1 MKLDTVEI
9 QNQHSQQVVAKEWNS
24 DSANLFWPLAERLQ
38 WLEGFGIRIDRHADD
53 LIKLIRIETGKS
65 AWESFASEIL
75 PLRASIRWH
84 LNNAPRILAP
94 RRLSGRPWWM
104 LGQRHEVL
112 RLPAGRVA
120 IIATWNYPVQ
130 LLGIQLV
137 QSIVAGNIT
146 VVKPSENSPR
156 SQGLLLRLAAEGLRD
171 GMLTRTAATRA
182 AGEELLGVQS
192 LGANSPGQVP
202 FDHIVFTGSTE
213 VGRVIAKRAAESLT
227 PTTLELSGCDSA
239 IVLAS
244 ADAKLA
250 AKSLWQ
256 AVVLNAGQTCMAPR
270 RIIVE
275 KSIYRQ
281 FLTSL
286 APQVAG
292 VKPMRLISEA
302 AARRMDSCVRQA
314 ISLGGHSLSGVVE
327 YSNQA
332 NVRPTAIFDCSI
344 ASDLAVGNHFSPAVA
359 VIRADDAAHALAI
372 HKTFRKHLSVSVFA
386 SSQQA
391 RSLAGDAHFIG
402 QLRAGSVTFND
413 SLIPTAHPS
422 ASIRGTGESGWGP
435 SRGESGLLELSRS
448 VTVSDTSRWIRMPTG
463 EPDQKTQRILR
474 AILGGLRRN
483 QSI

>member
-1 MKLDTVEI
+1 MNPDTIEI
-9 QNQHSQQVVAKEWNS
+9 SSQSSQQERGRGFYC
-24 DSANLFWPLAERLQ
+24 DSTKSSWPVAERLQ
-38 WLEGFGIRIDRHADD
+38 WLEGFGIRIDQHADE
-53 LIKLIRIETGKS
+53 LIKMIHAETGKS
-65 AWESFASEIL
+65 SWESFASEIL
-75 PLRASIRWH
+75 PLRASIQWH
-84 LNNAPRILAP
+84 LSNARRILAS

-104 LGQRHEVL
+104 LGQRHQVL

-137 QSIVAGNIT
+137 QSIVAGNVT

-156 SQGLLLRLAAEGLRD
+156 SQGLLLRLAAEGLPD
-171 GMLTRTAATRA
+171 GILTRTPATRA
-182 AGEELLGVQS
+182 AGEELLGS
-192 LGANSPGQVP
+192 DSIDSTLP

-275 KSIYRQ
+275 SPIYRQ
-281 FLTSL
+281 FLTYL
-286 APQVAG
+286 GPQVAG
-292 VKPMRLISEA
+292 VKPMRLISQA

-314 ISLGGHSLSGVVE
+314 VSLGGHSLSGVVE

-332 NVRPTAIFDCSI
+332 NVRPTAIFDCSVT
-344 ASDLAVGNHFSPAVA
+344 SELAMGNHFSPAVA
-359 VIRADDAAHALAI
+359 VIRADDAAHALSI
-372 HKTFRKHLSVSVFA
+372 HNIFRKHLSVSIFA

-391 RSLAGDAHFIG
+391 RSLATDAHFIG
-402 QLRAGSVTFND
+402 QLRAGFVTFND

-422 ASIRGTGESGWGP
+422 TSIRGTGESGWGAT
-435 SRGESGLLELSRS
+435 RGESGLLELTRS

-463 EPDQKTQRILR
+463 EPDLKSQRILR
-474 AILGGLRRN
+474 AILGGLRKNRRL
-483 QSI
+483 

>member
-1 MKLDTVEI
+1 MNPDTIEI
-9 QNQHSQQVVAKEWNS
+9 SSQSSQQERGRAFYC
-24 DSANLFWPLAERLQ
+24 DSTKSSWPVAERLQ
-38 WLEGFGIRIDRHADD
+38 WLEGFGTRIDQHADE
-53 LIKLIRIETGKS
+53 LIKMIHAETGKS
-65 AWESFASEIL
+65 SWESFASEIL
-75 PLRASIRWH
+75 PLRASIHWH
-84 LNNAPRILAP
+84 LSNVRRILAS

-104 LGQRHEVL
+104 LGQRHQVL

-137 QSIVAGNIT
+137 QSIVAGNVT

-156 SQGLLLRLAAEGLRD
+156 SQGLLLRLAAEGLPD
-171 GMLTRTAATRA
+171 GILTRTPATRT
-182 AGEELLGVQS
+182 AGEELLGS
-192 LGANSPGQVP
+192 DSIDSTLP

-213 VGRVIAKRAAESLT
+213 VGRTIAKRAAESLT

-244 ADAKLA
+244 ADAKLS

-275 KSIYRQ
+275 APIYRQ
-281 FLTSL
+281 FLTHL

-292 VKPMRLISEA
+292 AKSMRLISQTA
-302 AARRMDSCVRQA
+302 AMRMDSCVRQA
-314 ISLGGHSLSGVVE
+314 VSLGGHSLSGVVE

-344 ASDLAVGNHFSPAVA
+344 TSELAMGNHFSPAVA

-372 HKTFRKHLSVSVFA
+372 HKTFRKHLSVSVFVG
-386 SSQQA
+386 SQQA
-391 RSLAGDAHFIG
+391 RSLAANAVFIE
-402 QLRAGSVTFND
+402 QLRAGFVTFND
-413 SLIPTAHPS
+413 ALIPTAHPS
-422 ASIRGTGESGWGP
+422 TSIRGTGESGWGAT
-435 SRGESGLLELSRS
+435 RGEAGLLELTRS
-448 VTVSDTSRWIRMPTG
+448 VTVSNTSRWIRMPTG
-463 EPDQKTQRILR
+463 EPDIKSQRILR
-474 AILGGLRRN
+474 AILGGLQRN
-483 QSI
+483 RPT

>member
-1 MKLDTVEI
+1 MESDTI
-9 QNQHSQQVVAKEWNS
+9 QISSQYSQQVHAKAFYS
-24 DSANLFWPLAERLQ
+24 DSTQNLWPLAERLH
-38 WLEGFGIRIDRHADD
+38 WLEGFGVRVDQHADD
-53 LIKLIRIETGKS
+53 LIELIHAETGKS
-65 AWESFASEIL
+65 EWESFASEIL
-75 PLRASIRWH
+75 PLRASIHWH
-84 LNNAPRILAP
+84 LSNARRILAS

-104 LGQRHEVL
+104 LGQRHQVL

-137 QSIVAGNIT
+137 QSIVAGNVT

-156 SQGLLLRLAAEGLRD
+156 SQGLLLRLAAEGLPD
-171 GMLTRTAATRA
+171 GILTRTPATRA
-182 AGEELLGVQS
+182 AGEELLGDRSVEGI
-192 LGANSPGQVP
+192 LP

-275 KSIYRQ
+275 SLIYRQ
-281 FLTSL
+281 FLTYL

-292 VKPMRLISEA
+292 VKPMRLISQA

-314 ISLGGHSLSGVVE
+314 VSLGGHSISGVVE

-332 NVRPTAIFDCSI
+332 NVRPTAIFDCS
-344 ASDLAVGNHFSPAVA
+344 ATSELAMGNHFSPAVA

-372 HKTFRKHLSVSVFA
+372 HNTFRKHLSVSIFA

-391 RSLAGDAHFIG
+391 RSLAADAHFIG
-402 QLRAGSVTFND
+402 QLRAGFVTFND

-422 ASIRGTGESGWGP
+422 ASIRGTGESGWGAT
-435 SRGESGLLELSRS
+435 RGESGLLELTRS
-448 VTVSDTSRWIRMPTG
+448 VTVSNTSRWIRMPTG
-463 EPDQKTQRILR
+463 EPDLKSQRILR
-474 AILGGLRRN
+474 AILGGLRKNRRL
-483 QSI
+483 

>member
-1 MKLDTVEI
+1 MESDTIEI
-9 QNQHSQQVVAKEWNS
+9 SSQYSQQVRAREFHS
-24 DSANLFWPLAERLQ
+24 DSTKSFWPLAERLQ
-38 WLEGFGIRIDRHADD
+38 WLEGFGVRMDRHADD
-53 LIKLIRIETGKS
+53 LIKLICIETGKS

-104 LGQRHEVL
+104 LGQRHQVL

-171 GMLTRTAATRA
+171 GTLTRTAATRA
-182 AGEELLGVQS
+182 AGEELLGARSVDGI
-192 LGANSPGQVP
+192 LP

-275 KSIYRQ
+275 ASIYRQ
-281 FLTSL
+281 F
-286 APQVAG
+286 
-292 VKPMRLISEA
+292 
-302 AARRMDSCVRQA
+302 
-314 ISLGGHSLSGVVE
+314 
-327 YSNQA
+327 
-332 NVRPTAIFDCSI
+332 
-344 ASDLAVGNHFSPAVA
+344 
-359 VIRADDAAHALAI
+359 
-372 HKTFRKHLSVSVFA
+372 
-386 SSQQA
+386 
-391 RSLAGDAHFIG
+391 
-402 QLRAGSVTFND
+402 
-413 SLIPTAHPS
+413 
-422 ASIRGTGESGWGP
+422 
-435 SRGESGLLELSRS
+435 
-448 VTVSDTSRWIRMPTG
+448 
-463 EPDQKTQRILR
+463 
-474 AILGGLRRN
+474 
-483 QSI
+483 